1 MSIVS
6 RHSDKCIVK
15 QANSSKEVTGEV
27 MAFNEGRNLTVV
39 INKSVK
45 ILMNWN
51 GRVYEGKAA
60 GMDFES
66 AGPAITRTQTA
77 SRG

>member
-6 RHSDKCIVK
+6 RHSNNCTVR
-15 QANSSKEVTGEV
+15 QANSGKEVTGEV

-66 AGPAITRTQTA
+66 NGPAITRTQTA

>member
-1 MSIVS
+1 MSSVL
-6 RHSDKCIVK
+6 RHGDTCTVTQVASG
-15 QANSSKEVTGEV
+15 KEVLGEI
-27 MAFNEGRNLTVV
+27 MSFNAGRNLTVV
-39 INKSVK
+39 VNKSVK

-51 GRVYEGKAA
+51 GRVYEGRAA

-66 AGPAITRTQTA
+66 TGPAITRTQTA

>member
-6 RHSDKCIVK
+6 RHSNNCIVR
-15 QANSSKEVTGEV
+15 QANSGREVTGEV

-66 AGPAITRTQTA
+66 NGPAITRTQTA

>member
-1 MSIVS
+1 MATIT
-6 RHSDKCIVK
+6 RHSDTCTVT
-15 QANSSKEVTGEV
+15 QATTGREAKGEV
-27 MAFNEGRNLTVV
+27 MSFNEGRNLTVV

-51 GRVYEGKAA
+51 GKVYEGRAA

-66 AGPAITRTQTA
+66 NGPVITKTQIG
-77 SRG
+77 R